1 MSSRINPGN
10 TQDRTG
16 GEHKKRQGRN
26 GKNHE
31 KNRKNQKKAMAFSG
45 SSPVRPLG
53 GTGCRTEPASLR
65 ERCRLSFLP
74 EVFYGGTV
82 CVAMAYKKK
91 QKENPRG
98 RKSANRQVGGKGK
111 GRRKR
116 RPGRKRKRQA
126 QKTAGEPGEG
136 PVSRTAGEPGGRAR
150 IKGGRGAGGRAC
162 IKGGRGAGGRACIKG
177 GRQEKKEAERGKD
190 PQAGAKSART
200 CRFFV
205 SHDNPAPLLL
215 ADM

>member
-1 MSSRINPGN
+1 MSSQINPGN

-31 KNRKNQKKAMAFSG
+31 KNGKNQNKEMAFSG

-126 QKTAGEPGEG
+126 Q
-136 PVSRTAGEPGGRAR
+136 R
-150 IKGGRGAGGRAC
+150 I
-162 IKGGRGAGGRACIKG
+162 GRGAGGRACIKG

>member
-53 GTGCRTEPASLR
+53 GTGCRTEPTSLR

-116 RPGRKRKRQA
+116 RPGSRGKGLYQGRPGSR
-126 QKTAGEPGEG
+126 GEGLYQGRPGSQGEG
-136 PVSRTAGEPGGRAR
+136 PVSRAAGRRKRRQREEKTRRQAQKAR
-150 IKGGRGAGGRAC
+150 GHAGFLSVMTIPRRC
-162 IKGGRGAGGRACIKG
+162 FWRIC
-177 GRQEKKEAERGKD
+177 KKRI
-190 PQAGAKSART
+190 S
-200 CRFFV
+200 
-205 SHDNPAPLLL
+205 PLEFSYGV
-215 ADM
+215 